1 MACDEQLRNP
11 RMHPQSDWCQLH
23 PTDIPQLYPHKNAS
37 WTTPFISSIN
47 LITPPHTSGCIQI
60 SKWIIYIYIY
70 ICIIVYN
77 KYIILYLYIYTYDY
91 LYMTI
96 CTIYTFAISLVRWML
111 YGSMLLII
119 LIYTVIYVI
128 YLRYQNITHPQSMIG
143 GYCMEVSS
151 NRGRPQFSIYRWI
164 HEISH
169 PAIRAPAFTETS
181 IYGNLHFMDQCY
193 YYTLTYI
200 YIYSHIRNLPNISIS
215 SCWSKMVMLNNINGN
230 IYISIYQ
237 PSIYPDWSLRHRF
250 MLASFKTPIDSYC
263 EDSVRGLWNDQ
274 ERHVVSWYGGG
285 SGEMAEGGNPQS
297 SRKTTLYIIAYYT

>member
-1 MACDEQLRNP
+1 
-11 RMHPQSDWCQLH
+11 
-23 PTDIPQLYPHKNAS
+23 
-37 WTTPFISSIN
+37 
-47 LITPPHTSGCIQI
+47 
-60 SKWIIYIYIY
+60 
-70 ICIIVYN
+70 
-77 KYIILYLYIYTYDY
+77 
-91 LYMTI
+91 MTI
-96 CTIYTFAISLVRWML
+96 CTIYTFAISLVRWTL

-200 YIYSHIRNLPNISIS
+200 YIYTVIYVIYLIYPSPVVNQRWSCWTTSIYIYIHLSTINISWLKLTS
-215 SCWSKMVMLNNINGN
+215 
-230 IYISIYQ
+230 
-237 PSIYPDWSLRHRF
+237 
-250 MLASFKTPIDSYC
+250 
-263 EDSVRGLWNDQ
+263 
-274 ERHVVSWYGGG
+274 
-285 SGEMAEGGNPQS
+285 
-297 SRKTTLYIIAYYT
+297 